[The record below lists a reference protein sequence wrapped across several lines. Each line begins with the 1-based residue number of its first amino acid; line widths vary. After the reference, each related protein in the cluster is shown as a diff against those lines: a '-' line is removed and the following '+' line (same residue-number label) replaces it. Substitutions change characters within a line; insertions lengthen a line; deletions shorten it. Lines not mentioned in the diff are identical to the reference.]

1 MIRPNVSNSHEVW
14 TQTNEYASAR
24 FVSAVMSSASSA
36 VTYTFVYTDSE
47 PGRVFWGADEELSDG
62 EPIYPEYIPL
72 EDEHVLPIKE
82 QPLPPV
88 DSPTAESP
96 GYVAESDPE
105 EDPKKYED
113 DKTEDGPVDY
123 PMDGG
128 DDGDDDDGDSSGDDA
143 NDEDEDEEE
152 EHLASADFAVVVP
165 TVEPVSPPEGT
176 KPVIPPSSTG
186 ISTTGARITVRL
198 QASISLPP
206 EAEVER
212 LLAMPTPS
220 PSPPISLSPPSAGEH
235 LARCIALSAHSLP
248 PPVPSPLL
256 PSSGC
261 PTQIQAL
268 RIAST
273 QALIDA
279 VTAALP
285 SPPLPPLPPSLYIP
299 PPVDRR
305 DLARDYGFVSILD
318 VEAIRQG
325 ISEVR
330 YGIRDTWV
338 DPAEAVPEIAPMT
351 LGDVNTRVIELAE
364 LHEHDT
370 HDLYA
375 LLEDSQE
382 EEEAYASGE
391 AWAHAIGLSQ
401 AVHFELQTHSKQ
413 QAEIAA
419 LRETDRRRQAQMAET
434 LRVKRDM
441 RREMS
446 DIQA

>member
-1 MIRPNVSNSHEVW
+1 NALGYSTFCCYPDLGGLQIGIQSQGYGEP
-14 TQTNEYASAR
+14 
-24 FVSAVMSSASSA
+24 AVMSSASSA

-62 EPIYPEYIPL
+62 GSPRVIVYGYDGLPIQPVAPPSPDYIPDPEEPQIPPVPLDDDEREPMFMQLHDLDYVPEPIYPEYIPL

-82 QPLPPV
+82 QLLPPI

-113 DKTEDGPVDY
+113 NKTEDGPVDY
-123 PMDGG
+123 LMDGG
-128 DDGDDDDGDSSGDDA
+128 DDGDNDDGDSSGDDA

-152 EHLASADFAVVVP
+152 EHLALADFAVVVP
-165 TVEPVSPPEGT
+165 TVEPVSPLEGT
-176 KPVIPPSSTG
+176 KPVIPPSSTS

-206 EAEVER
+206 EAEDER

-235 LARCIALSAHSLP
+235 LARCIAMSVHSSP
-248 PPVPSPLL
+248 PPMPSPLL

-279 VTAALP
+279 
-285 SPPLPPLPPSLYIP
+285 
-299 PPVDRR
+299 
-305 DLARDYGFVSILD
+305 
-318 VEAIRQG
+318 
-325 ISEVR
+325 
-330 YGIRDTWV
+330 
-338 DPAEAVPEIAPMT
+338 
-351 LGDVNTRVIELAE
+351 
-364 LHEHDT
+364 
-370 HDLYA
+370 
-375 LLEDSQE
+375 
-382 EEEAYASGE
+382 
-391 AWAHAIGLSQ
+391 
-401 AVHFELQTHSKQ
+401 
-413 QAEIAA
+413 
-419 LRETDRRRQAQMAET
+419 
-434 LRVKRDM
+434 
-441 RREMS
+441 
-446 DIQA
+446 